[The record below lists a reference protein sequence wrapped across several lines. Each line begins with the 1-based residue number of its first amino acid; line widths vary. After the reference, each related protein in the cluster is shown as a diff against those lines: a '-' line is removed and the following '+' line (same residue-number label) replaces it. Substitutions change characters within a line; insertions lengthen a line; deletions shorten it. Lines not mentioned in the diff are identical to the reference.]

1 MSAPEETPDD
11 VDAFWNLAR
20 FHAKLNPAPGY
31 FGQTA
36 MESVPPPTWSFG
48 DAASDTPGLDADA
61 ELSELLE
68 TGEAS
73 LDAPASDYGDELP
86 EVGTLAIVLD
96 GHGRPRA
103 LVQTTAVRHDGA
115 SVTEEFKVVYRS

>member
-1 MSAPEETPDD
+1 MSAPDEPQDD

-36 MESVPPPTWSFG
+36 MESVPPPTWSF
-48 DAASDTPGLDADA
+48 DAS
-61 ELSELLE
+61 S
-68 TGEAS
+68 GEADDELEALLITGKAS
-73 LDAPASDYGDELP
+73 LSAPAEDYGDELP

-96 GHGRPRA
+96 SDGRPRA
-103 LVQTTAVRHDGA
+103 LVQTTE
-115 SVTEEFKVVYRS
+115 VTRAGDALVESFRVVYQPA